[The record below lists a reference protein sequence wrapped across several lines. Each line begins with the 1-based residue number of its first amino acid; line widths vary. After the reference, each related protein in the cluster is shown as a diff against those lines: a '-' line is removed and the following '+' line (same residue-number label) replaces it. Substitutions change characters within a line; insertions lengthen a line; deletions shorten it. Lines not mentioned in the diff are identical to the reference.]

1 MSWLDK
7 LRRRDRLSELDAQIE
22 EAKAEQEEVIKMRA
36 RTDRIERRLASDRFG
51 AQMEAAFRAARRER
65 PV

>member
-7 LRRRDRLSELDAQIE
+7 LRRRDRLSVLDDQIE
-22 EAKAEQEEVIKMRA
+22 EARAEQEEVLKMRA

-51 AQMEAAFRAARRER
+51 AQMEAAFRAQRER